1 MQINLKEIYVEQP
14 SSVVFPDETKVISGQ
29 DTSISELLD
38 RFTRGQRLNVKMRS
52 QNPLVEDYDLFDE
65 NGNHVG
71 IKNAEDDVLFQ
82 PIIDNPDELED
93 YLQEQRE
100 NLRAARGKKK
110 PTTEEKPSEAEI
122 KPVENTDE

>member
-14 SSVVFPDETKVISGQ
+14 SSVVFPDETKVIPGQ

-52 QNPLVEDYDLFDE
+52 QNPQVEDFDVFDE

-71 IKNAEDDVLFQ
+71 VKLADDDVLFQ

-93 YLQEQRE
+93 YLEEQRE
-100 NLRAARGKKK
+100 TLRQTRGRKLQT
-110 PTTEEKPSEAEI
+110 PEEKSAEAEN
-122 KPVENTDE
+122 KTVETTDE

>member
-14 SSVVFPDETKVISGQ
+14 SSVVFPDETKVIPGQ

-52 QNPLVEDYDLFDE
+52 QNPQVEDFDVFDE

-71 IKNAEDDVLFQ
+71 VKLADDDVLFQ

-93 YLQEQRE
+93 YLEEQRE
-100 NLRAARGKKK
+100 TLRQTRGRKLQI
-110 PTTEEKPSEAEI
+110 PEEKSAEAEN
-122 KPVENTDE
+122 KTVETTDE